1 MTKRV
6 ERKVALAVTAVV
18 VAAFAVVGGTIAQ
31 EAFPS
36 KPITMWVGFPPGGGT
51 DILARA
57 IAEGAEKLLGQKIVV
72 VNRPGATGAVAT
84 AELVKLKADGYT
96 VLANTDTAITRAP
109 HLRDVDY
116 DPFRDLTYLN
126 RLGRYKVAW
135 SVPATSPFKTWRE
148 ALEWAKKNPGQL
160 TFGHPGIG
168 STPHLV
174 MARLGIKEGVN
185 TKIIPFAGDAPAISA
200 LLGNHVMMIG
210 TSSVSITGYVQAKR
224 FRVIMTNEKEGL
236 DYAPDAVSLDKAG
249 YDVEHSVTVLI
260 VGPKAMPPAVADR
273 LEKAFADAMKTEP
286 FVSVARK
293 NELIVGDRLS
303 GQALAD
309 HLRKV
314 SANYEGLIKE
324 AGVYKGEKK

>member
-1 MTKRV
+1 MTKRFA
-6 ERKVALAVTAVV
+6 RRVALAVGAVV
-18 VAAFAVVGGTIAQ
+18 VAAFATGGGVIAQ

-57 IAEGAEKLLGQKIVV
+57 LAEGAEKILGQKIVV
-72 VNRPGATGAVAT
+72 VNKPGATGAVAT
-84 AELVKLKADGYT
+84 AEMVKAKPDGYT
-96 VLANTDTAITRAP
+96 LLANTDTAMTRSP

-116 DPFRDLTYLN
+116 DPFRDLTYLT
-126 RLGRYKVAW
+126 RLGRFKIAW
-135 SVPATSPFKTWRE
+135 SVQANSPLKTWRD

-174 MARLGIKEGVN
+174 MARLGIKEGVS

-224 FRVIMTNEKEGL
+224 MRVLMTNEKEGL
-236 DYAPDAVSLDKAG
+236 EYAPDAVSLDKAG
-249 YDVEHSVTVLI
+249 YDIEHSVTVLV
-260 VGPKAMPPAVADR
+260 VGPKGMPAAVTDR
-273 LEKAFADAMKTEP
+273 LEKAFIEAMKAEP

-293 NELIVGDRLS
+293 NELIAGDRLS

-324 AGVYKGEKK
+324 AGVYKSEKK